1 MFVPTINYTNKGVEM
16 SVREKI
22 KLIKSVIAYKEKA
35 LDVIRGSNRDG
46 DYTVLMYE
54 IGGMQNALDAYERH
68 QDVDS
73 RIKQYLGSRPKIHT
87 RAFVMGMY
95 FVAKVIQ

>member
-1 MFVPTINYTNKGVEM
+1 M

-22 KLIKSVIAYKEKA
+22 KLIKSVIAYKEKT
-35 LDVIRGSNRDG
+35 LSLIQKTNRGG

-54 IGGMQNALDAYERH
+54 LGGMQSALDAYEKH
-68 QDVDS
+68 QDVDA
-73 RIKQYLGSRPKIHT
+73 RIRKHLGDRPKIHT
-87 RAFVMGMY
+87 CAFVMGMY